1 MASNIYFQNSITDQN
16 LLDNINREV
25 IQQAGIDV
33 MYLPRTLV
41 KEDLVMNEDVL
52 SKFSNAYQV
61 TAFIKSSDAFGGPG
75 VDAVSKFGLDI
86 RDELILVVHAESFK
100 FSTDLTKPVE
110 GDLIYFPHS
119 KGTFEIKF
127 VEDEQPFYQVGKNYV
142 YELTCEVFQYGEE
155 KIDTGTDVDLEER
168 NNAYAVDLVLTAG
181 GSGTYDVDEEV
192 YQGPNLANATGKGVV
207 VSWTASTRTLRV
219 NRIVGT
225 FAINTTITGATSAA
239 AWSQAAATDEQ
250 ALPTVPY
257 ADNKIFETDGDNVLD
272 FSELDPWSEGDL

>member
-1 MASNIYFQNSITDQN
+1 
-16 LLDNINREV
+16 
-25 IQQAGIDV
+25 

-52 SKFSNAYQV
+52 SKFTNAYQV

-100 FSTDLTKPVE
+100 FATDMTKPLE

-155 KIDTGTDVDLEER
+155 KIDTGTDVDKEER
-168 NNAYAVDLVLTAG
+168 DNAYAIDLVLTAAG
-181 GSGTYDVDEEV
+181 GSGNFIVDEQV
-192 YQGPNLANATGKGVV
+192 YQGTSLATATATGIVA
-207 VSWTASTRTLRV
+207 SWDSATKTVRV
-219 NRIVGT
+219 NTIVGT
-225 FAINTTITGATSAA
+225 FAAPKKVTGVTSAA
-239 AWSQAAATDEQ
+239 YYDQASVDDQ